1 MNNYQLLQN
10 NLQDLKLTQIS
21 LNLDDYITK
30 INEDKMSIV
39 DALCELTSREIE
51 IKNFNATNAMVK
63 VAGFPH
69 LKEMKNFD
77 FDFQPKIN
85 KQQFLDFESLRF
97 LENNSNIILIGNS
110 GVGKTHLAT
119 SIGIAAAKKRV
130 STYFIKCQD
139 LIEQLKKAYLENK
152 LDSRIKHFSK
162 YKLLII
168 DEIGYLPIGEQEAK
182 MFFQLIDRRYEK
194 KSTIVTS
201 NINLSNWNE
210 IFVDSMLASAILD
223 RLVHH
228 SNIVNILGSS
238 YRTAT
243 ALSKINDRKP

>member
-1 MNNYQLLQN
+1 MNNYQQLQQ
-10 NLQDLKLTQIS
+10 NLHDLRLTQIS
-21 LNLDDYITK
+21 LKIDDYITQ
-30 INEDKMSIV
+30 INEGKISVV
-39 DALCELTSREIE
+39 DALFELTAKELE
-51 IKNFNATNAMVK
+51 VKNFNATNAMVK

-69 LKEMKNFD
+69 LKEMKDFD
-77 FDFQPKIN
+77 FEFQPKIN

-97 LENNSNIILIGNS
+97 LETNSNIILIGNS

-168 DEIGYLPIGEQEAK
+168 DEIGYLPIGG
-182 MFFQLIDRRYEK
+182 K
-194 KSTIVTS
+194 KLKCSF
-201 NINLSNWNE
+201 N
-210 IFVDSMLASAILD
+210 
-223 RLVHH
+223 
-228 SNIVNILGSS
+228 
-238 YRTAT
+238 
-243 ALSKINDRKP
+243 

>member
-1 MNNYQLLQN
+1 MNNYQLLQQ
-10 NLQDLKLTQIS
+10 NLHDLRLTQMS
-21 LNLDDYITK
+21 LKIDDYITQVNEGK
-30 INEDKMSIV
+30 ISVV
-39 DALCELTSREIE
+39 DALFELTAKELE
-51 IKNFNATNAMVK
+51 VKNFNATNAMVK

-69 LKEMKNFD
+69 LKEMKDFD
-77 FDFQPKIN
+77 FEFQPKIN

-97 LENNSNIILIGNS
+97 LETNSNIILIGNS

-139 LIEQLKKAYLENK
+139 LIEQLKKAYWENK

-201 NINLSNWNE
+201 NINLSDWNQ
-210 IFVDSMLASAILD
+210 IFVDNMLASAILD

-228 SNIVNILGSS
+228 SNIVNILGNS

-243 ALSKINDRKP
+243 ALSKISDKSN

>member
-1 MNNYQLLQN
+1 MNNYQQLQQ
-10 NLQDLKLTQIS
+10 NLHDLKLTQIS
-21 LNLDDYITK
+21 LKIDDYIAQVNEGK
-30 INEDKMSIV
+30 ISVV
-39 DALCELTSREIE
+39 DALYELTDKELDV
-51 IKNFNATNAMVK
+51 KNFNATNAMVK

-69 LKEMKNFD
+69 LKEIKDFD

-85 KQQFLDFESLRF
+85 KQQFLDFSSLRF

-139 LIEQLKKAYLENK
+139 LIEQLKRAYLENK

-168 DEIGYLPIGEQEAK
+168 DEIGYLPIGEHEAK
-182 MFFQLIDRRYEK
+182 MFFQLIDKRYEK

-201 NINLSNWNE
+201 NINLSDWNQ
-210 IFVDSMLASAILD
+210 IFVDNMLASAILD

-228 SNIVNILGSS
+228 SSIVNILGNS

-243 ALSKINDRKP
+243 ALSKISNNN